1 MHPLVYVMLVAGS
14 AHVQRTYGSSAD
26 AFHQGL
32 VMADGT
38 QLTSDGETWME
49 SVICPVCEDE
59 YSRTALKFECR
70 LEVGDQRYKHCK
82 NGVYKNPMCGGRL
95 DCFRHAGETCTSGR
109 IVDRFGWYCAPG
121 YACNVTAGVCVGTGE
136 VPTTTPRPRHYNI
149 AIGDNDWGHNLL

>member
-26 AFHQGL
+26 DFYQGL
-32 VMADGT
+32 ETVEGNLIMANDVWI
-38 QLTSDGETWME
+38 EA
-49 SVICPVCEDE
+49 VNCPVCNDE
-59 YSRTALKFECR
+59 YTRTALEFECKIVI
-70 LEVGDQRYKHCK
+70 ENQRYKQCR

-121 YACNVTAGVCVGTGE
+121 YSCNVTAGVCVGTGE